1 MAGMTKTHWKWAGL
15 LALSVAAIAPLH
27 AQKSPAAA
35 KSAAVPAGFTAL
47 FDGKTLKGWRGD
59 PTLWSVRDGAI
70 TGGSDTPIVANTF
83 LILDKPY
90 GNFEVRFKYRWLS
103 AEGNSGLQF
112 RSGQM
117 EGNHVL
123 TGLQTNVTPTN
134 VPPERFGMLYNETGD
149 RQEMALLGQK
159 AVITRRSA
167 NGAGTGRVVRTVTG
181 MLNDRA
187 AIIGSIRP
195 NPEWNEVVLI
205 AYDNRMVSAI
215 NGLLAYDALDNDPVG
230 KRDGLFG
237 IQLHKGPSMW
247 IQYKDIVIKPLT
259 AAPKIEGRFKS
270 TPSAAPAPTKT
281 YKDSTR
287 AALPDVALPE

>member
-1 MAGMTKTHWKWAGL
+1 MAGTTQTYLKLAGS
-15 LALSVAAIAPLH
+15 LALTMVAFAPLN
-27 AQKSPAAA
+27 AKEAPA
-35 KSAAVPAGFTAL
+35 KTAAVPAGFTSL

-70 TGGSDTPIVANTF
+70 TGGSDTPIAANTF

-247 IQYKDIVIKPLT
+247 IQYKDIVIRPLT

-270 TPSAAPAPTKT
+270 TPSAAPEPVKT

>member
-1 MAGMTKTHWKWAGL
+1 MTGTRHGYLKLAGL
-15 LALSVAAIAPLH
+15 TALALTTLAPLQ
-27 AQKSPAAA
+27 AQKAPAA
-35 KSAAVPAGFTAL
+35 KSAAIPAGFTPL
-47 FDGKTLKGWRGD
+47 FDGRTLKGWRGD
-59 PTLWSVRDGAI
+59 PALWSVRDGAI
-70 TGGSDTPIVANTF
+70 TGGSDQPIAANTF
-83 LILDKPY
+83 LIFDKPY
-90 GNFEVRFKYRWLS
+90 ANFEIRFKYRWLS
-103 AEGNSGLQF
+103 PEGNSGLQF

-149 RQEMALLGQK
+149 RQEMALLGQQ

-181 MLNDRA
+181 MVNDRA

-205 AYDNRMVSAI
+205 AYDNRMLSAI

-259 AAPKIEGRFKS
+259 AMPKVEGRFRS
-270 TPSAAPAPTKT
+270 TPSAAPAPLKT

-287 AALPDVALPE
+287 AALADVALPE